1 MSPLRC
7 SRGLPLGGLLTA
19 LFCLFAFTHSAR
31 TADIT
36 TPTPLLNDPV
46 AGLAL
51 AADVR
56 DARPA
61 ANTEL
66 HGLLKIRRRD
76 GSTTN
81 VPIVSRIVLAD
92 KSWQAI
98 YQGGPTNQGE
108 TLIVTRAAGAPTEYR
123 YAQQGA
129 APAPLAAADLWQPFA
144 GSDFSLGDLG
154 LEFFHWPKQ
163 TLVQNEMRK
172 NFPCHVLESR
182 PAVTNAYG
190 RVLTWVEV
198 ETGGVVMAE
207 AYDARNK
214 PLKEFEVKRFKK
226 VNDQWQLQ
234 EMEMRNLKDRS
245 RTLLQFDVSEP
256 EAK

>member
-1 MSPLRC
+1 MNLCLEGRHSCRPKPRSAATGMSPLRC

-129 APAPLAAADLWQPFA
+129 APADAVGHRSPKKLPESVGKGPGTLDDAHLALGQSP
-144 GSDFSLGDLG
+144 DFLQRRHGHRQVL
-154 LEFFHWPKQ
+154 Q
-163 TLVQNEMRK
+163 TKIDTDVGQHNGGQQSIG
-172 NFPCHVLESR
+172 P
-182 PAVTNAYG
+182 G
-190 RVLTWVEV
+190 R
-198 ETGGVVMAE
+198 
-207 AYDARNK
+207 R
-214 PLKEFEVKRFKK
+214 R
-226 VNDQWQLQ
+226 
-234 EMEMRNLKDRS
+234 
-245 RTLLQFDVSEP
+245 
-256 EAK
+256 